1 MKGKKPDR
9 VRDALLKKCEE
20 PGTNATCWPWLT
32 GVNKVSKRQ
41 ANKFMLGA
49 IIDYQVPADQAW
61 ESARC
66 FAEGALDDPDDLWRE
81 IVERWTETQWNSHR
95 TWKECALHRRFPASH
110 RRVREIG
117 LDILRQYDGDA
128 RLIWRGQH
136 PHEVF
141 CRLDRLGKSGVG
153 PQLSRMIV
161 GALIDSGQIAGSGQ
175 FKADTHV
182 RRLLGRV
189 FDGGKVSESRALQ
202 IGENLFPGNSWQID
216 GVLYFH
222 GKGACAHTNPDC
234 GNCFL
239 TPFCAYG
246 SAGARD
252 AHPAQ

>member
-1 MKGKKPDR
+1 MKGKKLDR

-117 LDILRQYDGDA
+117 LDILRQYDSDA
-128 RLIWRGQH
+128 RLIWRGTTSTRGILSLGSVGEKRCWPTTVAHDRRCPHRFRPNRRIRTVQGGH
-136 PHEVF
+136 P
-141 CRLDRLGKSGVG
+141 R
-153 PQLSRMIV
+153 P
-161 GALIDSGQIAGSGQ
+161 
-175 FKADTHV
+175 T
-182 RRLLGRV
+182 
-189 FDGGKVSESRALQ
+189 
-202 IGENLFPGNSWQID
+202 
-216 GVLYFH
+216 
-222 GKGACAHTNPDC
+222 
-234 GNCFL
+234 
-239 TPFCAYG
+239 
-246 SAGARD
+246 GAR
-252 AHPAQ
+252 PSIRRRQGL